1 MYSTEIWTGGRSLMS
16 RMLPCFHVSDLFKRS
31 TSQGKRRQWQLE
43 LVQAGNV
50 QVPAPYSAQ
59 HLVEPAS
66 PEENHKK
73 LMGKPQE
80 NRRKTIGTWW
90 LNGI

>member
-16 RMLPCFHVSDLFKRS
+16 KMLPCFHVSDLFKRS

-50 QVPAPYSAQ
+50 QVPHTQLSILWNR
-59 HLVEPAS
+59 LV
-66 PEENHKK
+66 
-73 LMGKPQE
+73 L
-80 NRRKTIGTWW
+80 RKTIRNLWENHRKTVGKP
-90 LNGI
+90 